1 MSQLIVPIIILFV
14 ILVSI
19 QYSLNK
25 VIVLLKEIKDILKN
39 DRDKNNLRG

>member
-1 MSQLIVPIIILFV
+1 MNLQLISIIFFFI

-25 VIVLLKEIKDILKN
+25 IIVLLTEIKAVLKGPGL
-39 DRDKNNLRG
+39 KK